1 MKTLA
6 RIETACDTAAVIESA
21 DGTGNVLGGRV

>member
-6 RIETACDTAAVIESA
+6 RIKTACDTAAVIESA
-21 DGTGNVLGGRV
+21 DGTRAVPGGRA